1 MVGGNDWGRLPTMA
15 GVEGVCLR
23 GVASQTNVWTG
34 TVCSR
39 GCHRSN
45 TTRVYSLPCCTTCAC
60 NHLERARERVD
71 VSLTDE
77 LGEEGRKERE
87 EQRERVGGDKTR
99 ELG

>member
-1 MVGGNDWGRLPTMA
+1 MVGGNDWERLPTMEE
-15 GVEGVCLR
+15 VEGVCLR

-39 GCHRSN
+39 GCRRSN
-45 TTRVYSLPCCTTCAC
+45 TTRVCSLPCCTTCAC
-60 NHLERARERVD
+60 NHLAGERESRCEFN
-71 VSLTDE
+71 DE